1 MTSKVDKVRNSYKTG
16 QMLQKNNRK
25 FQEFGAPGILEDM
38 KESHR
43 IKVFTNH
50 QVTISVPLLGDNTL
64 PNLFA
69 LGCSIIRC
77 SYIHICNGILA
88 IKKEQ
93 NNAICSNMDGP
104 RDCHTE

>member
-64 PNLFA
+64 PNL
-69 LGCSIIRC
+69 LCPGLQHHPLLLH
-77 SYIHICNGILA
+77 SYMQWNISH
-88 IKKEQ
+88 KK
-93 NNAICSNMDGP
+93 
-104 RDCHTE
+104 RTK